1 MSNWVKFLSI
11 KSFKSY
17 FWFLHV
23 LVLPRGAFFID
34 SSWDNITLCACI
46 HKKFN
51 LFFPIYFHCDCR
63 LPFLFGFLSSYSLYI
78 QFFDFIFIV
87 FLLYLLILQFVHRS
101 WSIISV
107 STAVIREMT
116 PLITVETLFS
126 KCRAPIPI
134 SLVKSPAV
142 PAFVIERCRL
152 CSIFLNFVDV
162 YCIFYFLAK
171 HILCFICSSFIC
183 ICYIYS
189 FFKGKFSI
197 K

>member
-1 MSNWVKFLSI
+1 MNFLSI
-11 KSFKSY
+11 ESFQSY
-17 FWFLHV
+17 FWFPHV
-23 LVLPRGAFFID
+23 LVLPRGAFIID
-34 SSWDNITLCACI
+34 SSWDNVTLCTCI
-46 HKKFN
+46 HKKFD

-87 FLLYLLILQFVHRS
+87 FLLCLLIFQFVHRS

-107 STAVIREMT
+107 SAALILEMT
-116 PLITVETLFS
+116 PLIAVETFFFE
-126 KCRAPIPI
+126 CRALRPV
-134 SLVKSPAV
+134 SFVRSPAV
-142 PAFVIERCRL
+142 PAFVIKKCRL
-152 CSIFLNFVDV
+152 CSFFINFVDV
-162 YCIFYFLAK
+162 HCIFSFLAR

-189 FFKGKFSI
+189 FLKGKFCI